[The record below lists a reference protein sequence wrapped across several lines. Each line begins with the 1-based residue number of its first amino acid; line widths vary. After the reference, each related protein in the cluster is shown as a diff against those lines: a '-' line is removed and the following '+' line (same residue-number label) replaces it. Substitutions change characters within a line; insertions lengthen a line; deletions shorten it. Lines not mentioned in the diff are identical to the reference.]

1 MVRTL
6 SRIGEYSQK
15 YTVAEAKNLAKRS
28 AYFNHQECSHG
39 ILLRSSRMHPT
50 PPPALRMLLGPRSGS
65 PGLPLQHSTFRCLPV
80 ALGEED
86 RLLGPF
92 YP

>member
-6 SRIGEYSQK
+6 SRIGKYNQEVHSGRGEKLGKKVRLHQSPGVFTRYS
-15 YTVAEAKNLAKRS
+15 LA
-28 AYFNHQECSHG
+28 
-39 ILLRSSRMHPT
+39 
-50 PPPALRMLLGPRSGS
+50 PPAVRMLLGPRSGS
-65 PGLPLQHSTFRCLPV
+65 HGLPLQHSTFRCLPV
-80 ALGEED
+80 ALGEKD